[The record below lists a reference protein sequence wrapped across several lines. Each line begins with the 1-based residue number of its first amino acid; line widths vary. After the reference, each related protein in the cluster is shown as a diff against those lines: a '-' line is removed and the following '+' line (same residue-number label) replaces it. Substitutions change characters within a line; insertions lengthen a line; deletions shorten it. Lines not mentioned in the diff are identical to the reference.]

1 MRCQNRLHCHFY
13 VVQIMKFTLIPLAVL
28 SLLLSACVT
37 VTPEEAARRR
47 AQEQADQQARQQA
60 QLNMWRNRCTSYGYQ
75 MGTDAFASC
84 VQSES
89 LAAQDQATRERR
101 ERERLQREQRE
112 QREREQQARQ
122 EGEGCTLFE
131 HPKFRGKSWAVPRG
145 ASREFVDHFNDK
157 ASSVRVAPGCSLV
170 AYEHVQFQ
178 GASRVFTNDDSE
190 ISRPWDDQI
199 SSMRCLCSGR

>member
-1 MRCQNRLHCHFY
+1 
-13 VVQIMKFTLIPLAVL
+13 MKFTLIPLAVL

-47 AQEQADQQARQQA
+47 AQEQADQQARQEA
-60 QLNMWRNRCTSYGYQ
+60 QLNVWRNRCASYGYQ

-89 LAAQDQATRERR
+89 LAAQDQAARERR

-112 QREREQQARQ
+112 QREREQREQQARR
-122 EGEGCTLFE
+122 EAEAGGCTLFE
-131 HPKFRGKSWAVPRG
+131 HPRFRGKSLVVLRG
-145 ASREFVDHFNDK
+145 ASKEFVDQFNDK
-157 ASSVRVAPGCSLV
+157 TSSVRVGPGCSLV

-190 ISRPWDDQI
+190 IGRPWDDQI
-199 SSMRCLCSGR
+199 SSVRCLCSGR